1 MSVEYSDAD
10 KYHNLRLNEQ
20 LNKTKIIFNELGD
33 KKTLDVGCGTGISSS
48 VFSDVVGIDPNV
60 ELLNKNPYDCFLG
73 KAEDLPFDDNSF
85 DNVISVTAIQNFDDI
100 RLGLQEIKRVG
111 KRFGLSTLKRSSKFK
126 EINDLIHELFIVDKI
141 IDEGIDVI
149 FICSK

>member
-1 MSVEYSDAD
+1 MEYSDGK

-48 VFSDVVGIDPNV
+48 IFSDVVGIDPNV
-60 ELLNKNPYDCFLG
+60 DLLNENPYECFLG

-85 DNVISVTAIQNFDDI
+85 DNVISVTAMHNFKN
-100 RLGLQEIKRVG
+100 LKQGLMEIKRVG
-111 KRFGLSTLKRSSKFK
+111 KHFGLSTLKRSSKID

-141 IDEGIDVI
+141 IDEGIDMI